1 MIPADAGLAEK
12 DRLMGTLSFPFSRS
26 TGQETTGCGM
36 ITVQFCLYIGK
47 RETKAMAEQNDM
59 IETGRKTG

>member
-1 MIPADAGLAEK
+1 
-12 DRLMGTLSFPFSRS
+12 
-26 TGQETTGCGM
+26 M